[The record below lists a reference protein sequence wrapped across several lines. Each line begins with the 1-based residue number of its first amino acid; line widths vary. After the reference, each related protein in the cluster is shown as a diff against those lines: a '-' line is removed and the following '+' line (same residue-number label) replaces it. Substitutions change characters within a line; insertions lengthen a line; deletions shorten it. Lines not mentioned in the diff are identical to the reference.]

1 MHLGTTPQG
10 HVQQKARVARKSIRL
25 NRLALD
31 QAGVAHGCFLARRTP
46 VHQRHVKAALLQMQ
60 GGAGAH
66 HARTQ
71 NKDGRVHKHSIM
83 QQHPGARLSLV
94 ILVSSHPGTISGMK
108 RLSAYFF
115 RGLITFLPVGLTV
128 YALYLFVTWVE
139 GSAMRVLRPFTGDFY
154 LPGLGIVLGT
164 ALILVLGFLVS
175 QPFMKRALGW
185 VELPFTNLPLVKSIY
200 SSLKSFA
207 DYFAPHERDAQQ
219 VVLLKKPDSDLSI
232 IGLVT
237 RQSLADLPLDAQTQ
251 QHVAVY
257 LPMGYMIGGYTVFVP
272 RDWVQVLDM
281 SVEEAMRSSL
291 TAWMG
296 NPKNPPAP

>member
-1 MHLGTTPQG
+1 MNP
-10 HVQQKARVARKSIRL
+10 
-25 NRLALD
+25 
-31 QAGVAHGCFLARRTP
+31 
-46 VHQRHVKAALLQMQ
+46 
-60 GGAGAH
+60 
-66 HARTQ
+66 
-71 NKDGRVHKHSIM
+71 
-83 QQHPGARLSLV
+83 
-94 ILVSSHPGTISGMK
+94 MK
-108 RLSAYFF
+108 RLYAYFF

-128 YALYLFVTWVE
+128 YVLYLFVAWVE
-139 GSAMRVLRPFTGDFY
+139 GSAMHMLRPVTGDFY
-154 LPGLGIVLGT
+154 LPGLGILLST

-175 QPFMKRALGW
+175 QPFMKRVIGW

-200 SSLKSFA
+200 ASLKSFA
-207 DYFAPHERDAQQ
+207 DYFSPNEQGAQQ

-237 RQSLADLPLDAQTQ
+237 RQNLGDLPLDAQTR

-272 RDWVQVLDM
+272 REWVQVLDM

-296 NPKNPPAP
+296 NPKSPLN